1 MAVYKLSVKCSPLFE
16 IGIIKRTPFES
27 GVERVDPRE
36 VRAIETAVEVD
47 SLTRIAKLP
56 SFYPGAS
63 EVTLLE
69 KRARRNE
76 HFKRDTTEFDIGE
89 AHAFEFDDRIC
100 GRLKASSGAV
110 LVNHQLRWPRP
121 AL

>member
-1 MAVYKLSVKCSPLFE
+1 M
-16 IGIIKRTPFES
+16 IKRTPFES

-47 SLTRIAKLP
+47 SLTRIAKLA

-63 EVTLLE
+63 EVTLAE
-69 KRARRNE
+69 KRARCNE
-76 HFKRDTTEFDIGE
+76 HFKRDTVEFDFRE
-89 AHAFEFDDRIC
+89 AHAVEFDDRIC
-100 GRLKASSGAV
+100 GRLKVSSGAV
-110 LVNHQLRWPRP
+110 LVNHQLRWLRP